1 MVKRKRI
8 AFTVTSA
15 KTKLSPYAF
24 GHALG
29 MLSVVALLFYTVMV
43 WFSDYSGAIIIQQYP
58 LSFSFYNWT
67 IVIGLIE
74 TYVLSYIAGWI
85 FAKIYNETMRE

>member
-1 MVKRKRI
+1 MVKRKSVVYETKVK
-8 AFTVTSA
+8 A
-15 KTKLSPYAF
+15 KLSPYAL

-29 MLSVVALLFYTVMV
+29 MVSVVALLFYTVMV
-43 WFSDYSGAIIIQQYP
+43 WFGDYAGAIIIQQYP

-67 IVIGLIE
+67 IIIGLVQ

-85 FAKIYNETMRE
+85 FSKIYNETIGQ